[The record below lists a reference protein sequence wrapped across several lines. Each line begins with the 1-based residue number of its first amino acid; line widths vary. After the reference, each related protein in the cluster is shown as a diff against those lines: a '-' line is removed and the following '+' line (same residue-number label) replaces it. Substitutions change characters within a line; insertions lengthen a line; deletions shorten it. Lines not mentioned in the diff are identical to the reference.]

1 RYAATGYAAAG
12 GSVRRTP
19 ARHRR
24 TARPARLSAAAGPA
38 AGAAGLVTPEPMLV
52 SVDSTSPVPPYEQ
65 VRSALA
71 ARINDRTL
79 PVGTK
84 LPTVRGLAADL
95 GIAPNTIARAYRE
108 LEEAG
113 LIETRGRAGSFV
125 AASGDQSRRR
135 AQQAA
140 AEYAKITRKL
150 GLDDA

>member
-1 RYAATGYAAAG
+1 
-12 GSVRRTP
+12 
-19 ARHRR
+19 
-24 TARPARLSAAAGPA
+24 
-38 AGAAGLVTPEPMLV
+38 MLL

-71 ARINDRTL
+71 TQINDRTL

-84 LPTVRGLAADL
+84 LPTVRRLAADL

-125 AASGDQSRRR
+125 GASGDQNRHR

-140 AEYAKITRKL
+140 ARYAAAVHKL
-150 GLDDA
+150 GLGKEEAIAIVSAALAESSVSVVVPRGIPDGFAQ